1 MRRYTFQNSEKL
13 VVSEVEERYMDDAYC
28 EEHPKHTLLMQF
40 FREEHP
46 KHTLLM
52 QFFHVS
58 RLVPYDVNLFVT
70 CGKGNKQE
78 TREVIRWSAERT
90 VQKKLCQF
98 FFFNSVR
105 TQVYRPSSA

>member
-1 MRRYTFQNSEKL
+1 
-13 VVSEVEERYMDDAYC
+13 MDDAYC
-28 EEHPKHTLLMQF
+28 
-40 FREEHP
+40 EEHP

-90 VQKKLCQF
+90 VQKKAVSVFFLQF
-98 FFFNSVR
+98 RQN
-105 TQVYRPSSA
+105 PGLPAK